1 MTTDSQKKLE
11 DLIAVMTDP
20 ADLTESEIR
29 GELATYGI
37 NLAAAQT
44 RLGSK
49 LDELMAD
56 RALRRRFA
64 GNRAPTP
71 ALLERMLNQVRA
83 MDLRLPDLTKLIAA
97 LQPQVDHRDLTA
109 IARDDL
115 ETQYA
120 ELLAIQAA
128 QKGEVE

>member
-20 ADLTESEIR
+20 ADLSESEVR

-71 ALLERMLNQVRA
+71 ALLERVLNEVRA
-83 MDLRLPDLTKLIAA
+83 MRLEFAELAARIAQ
-97 LQPQVDHRDLTA
+97 LQPQRGFRELTSSE
-109 IARDDL
+109 REDL

-120 ELLAIQAA
+120 ELLAIQAT
-128 QKGEVE
+128 QNGEVK